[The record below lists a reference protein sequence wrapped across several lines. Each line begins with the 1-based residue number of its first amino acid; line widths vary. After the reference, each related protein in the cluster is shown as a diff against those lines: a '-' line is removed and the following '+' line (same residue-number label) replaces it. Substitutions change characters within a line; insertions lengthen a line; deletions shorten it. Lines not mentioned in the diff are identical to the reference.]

1 MSTEKQ
7 RCDTPESHNSCMV
20 NRRDFI
26 LFSSAA
32 IITTSTISLTLLP
45 GTANAEVQKAQVAGY
60 PRKKIAKLSELK
72 DNQPVDFSY
81 PDDKASCMLVKAGVE
96 AGGGIG
102 GQKDVV
108 AFNYLCTHQGGPLQG
123 TYQATDEH
131 RTLGPCPLHLSLY
144 DIRRHGIIVSGQ
156 AYQSLPQVL
165 LEVPVT
171 KLGTRWNSSL

>member
-131 RTLGPCPLHLSLY
+131 RTLGPCP
-144 DIRRHGIIVSGQ
+144 
-156 AYQSLPQVL
+156 
-165 LEVPVT
+165 
-171 KLGTRWNSSL
+171 